1 MCPDVSAGPLEKQL
15 HVEGGLAQLC
25 DGRGPLPGSDGP
37 GKQSCSGSRAPLESM
52 CLRRARAENQG
63 QSLEEPAA
71 PDTGLSPA
79 QRPEVRPESFRVCVC
94 LHVCVCM
101 SVCVSVSACLCLHVR
116 ERHWVREKERDQD
129 RSARGEGGRR
139 CRTRSAHPGGTAS
152 SGSELLF
159 LPSRTRGSLSLGAPL
174 TRVLP

>member
-37 GKQSCSGSRAPLESM
+37 GKQSCFGSRAPLESM

-71 PDTGLSPA
+71 PDTGLSPV

-94 LHVCVCM
+94 VCVSSCMCLHVCVCVC
-101 SVCVSVSACLCLHVR
+101 VCVSVSPCER
-116 ERHWVREKERDQD
+116 ETRGQGEGERSSQKRPRGGREKVPD
-129 RSARGEGGRR
+129 AVG
-139 CRTRSAHPGGTAS
+139 
-152 SGSELLF
+152 
-159 LPSRTRGSLSLGAPL
+159 PSRRNCLF
-174 TRVLP
+174 RK